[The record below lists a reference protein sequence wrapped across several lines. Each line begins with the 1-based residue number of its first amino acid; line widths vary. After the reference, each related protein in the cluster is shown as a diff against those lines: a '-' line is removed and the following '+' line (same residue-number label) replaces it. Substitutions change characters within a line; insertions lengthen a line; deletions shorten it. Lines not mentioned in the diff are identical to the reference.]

1 MMSLGL
7 PKPCPSWHQAF
18 AAPLTA
24 DSIGNVLAQC
34 APRRRL
40 CGRLGA
46 CGTAMQAPGGG
57 EDGGRHSRAGGA
69 VRRLA
74 VLGALGA
81 SLGPSCDALHNQVL
95 LVYDILPVQIEAF
108 GNVAKSSLL
117 IPPLLALTYCL
128 LGGVFP
134 ALVGNVVG
142 SGQVPWQQSQGGSG
156 TRAGLAVASTAL
168 IIKSSEVLAT
178 AGAPASQ
185 ALGML
190 VILALLQWAILDGAY
205 ASLVL
210 AIVLSI
216 GEWASDAEYARN
228 HVFGPSSHAGYAS
241 TRSHLQSCAA
251 RQGGPWQRCPS
262 WLPAAGIT
270 SHRTTGRWHFLVMAP
285 TVVHRGQVSLR

>member
-1 MMSLGL
+1 MMKSLGRPEAWPGL
-7 PKPCPSWHQAF
+7 QQAF
-18 AAPLTA
+18 STPITA
-24 DSIGNVLAQC
+24 GGVGNVLAQC
-34 APRRRL
+34 APLRGHRGRRGL
-40 CGRLGA
+40 CRS
-46 CGTAMQAPGGG
+46 AMQEAGGG
-57 EDGGRHSRAGGA
+57 EDGRGDRRAGGA

-95 LVYDILPVQIEAF
+95 LAYDVLPVQIEAF

-134 ALVGNVVG
+134 ALVGSVVG
-142 SGQVPWQQSQGGSG
+142 SGQVPWQRFQGGSG

-168 IIKSSEVLAT
+168 IIKSSEVLST

-185 ALGML
+185 ALGIL

-210 AIVLSI
+210 ALILSI
-216 GEWASDAEYARN
+216 GA
-228 HVFGPSSHAGYAS
+228 
-241 TRSHLQSCAA
+241 
-251 RQGGPWQRCPS
+251 
-262 WLPAAGIT
+262 
-270 SHRTTGRWHFLVMAP
+270 
-285 TVVHRGQVSLR
+285 